1 MKSFALLRSLVCMFF
16 LIALPLSLSINA
28 QNISGIKMQRPSSTP
43 AKSTTSKSTSKKA
56 STSESRPKA
65 KTSSEDRE
73 KHAEKSRPKASASSS
88 SNKKSTP
95 KLRVRKVSTPDDDD
109 AERTVRSNVKA
120 ARSNNKE
127 ESPEAKRLNELNQQ
141 YNEASQAVAECDKK
155 IADKERE
162 LKQGP
167 SGALDDKVEDFIISL
182 LNSRCNPRAIAHI
195 GEFKNNVSLARWS
208 DLEAQRDLLNNY
220 SSYCH
225 EIRNVLEEYHKDFK
239 MSQWEKIEE
248 GSEVLDLFDKQ
259 LKGIS
264 YFNHYKKRNN
274 NIRFLDK
281 CYDKIKEMQDKRFEN
296 CKDDYEKLI
305 TDLTP
310 KSVDVTLPTASIS
323 TLKQDLETLK
333 KQKENAQAQLSR
345 ITKEKE
351 ALEAKVNNNVA
362 ANDVAEVAKVN
373 NQTEVDEEID
383 DDVEDEEKEDENKSE
398 ETFYPPAW
406 GQQIDLEVAFEGK
419 WQIGKQP
426 ESWGHCTIPNKNMV
440 TYIADPNPSLEP
452 RSDYFTIVAGDEVL
466 TVHIIQNG
474 RDAELTISSSYFEL
488 KPEGGTRYIDVD
500 NEGKPW
506 SIDSSSVSW
515 AHLSKNGNR
524 VTINVEPNTSSQ
536 DRTHSF
542 NIISGDNS
550 KKVEIMQYSS
560 DSLN

>member
-1 MKSFALLRSLVCMFF
+1 MKHSILLRNLACVLCM
-16 LIALPLSLSINA
+16 LALSLSVDVNA
-28 QNISGIKMQRPSSTP
+28 QSMNSVVMKRPTSTSS
-43 AKSTTSKSTSKKA
+43 SNKSTSKKT

-73 KHAEKSRPKASASSS
+73 KPAEKSRPKASASSS

-95 KLRVRKVSTPDDDD
+95 KLKVRKISETDDDD
-109 AERTVRSNVKA
+109 AERTARSNVKA

-195 GEFKNNVSLARWS
+195 GEFKNNVSLAKWS

-220 SSYCH
+220 SNYCH
-225 EIRNVLEEYHKDFK
+225 EMRNVLEEFHKDFK
-239 MSQWEKIEE
+239 MSQWEKIEK
-248 GSEVLDLFDKQ
+248 GSEVLSLFDQ
-259 LKGIS
+259 QMKGTS
-264 YFNHYKKRNN
+264 YYLNHYKKRD

-281 CYDKIKEMQDKRFEN
+281 CYEKILEMRKKGFEN

-310 KSVDVTLPTASIS
+310 NSVDVTLPTASIS

-333 KQKENAQAQLSR
+333 KQKENFQAQLNQ

-383 DDVEDEEKEDENKSE
+383 DEVEDEEEEDGNKRE
-398 ETFYPPAW
+398 ETYYLPAW
-406 GQQIDLEVAFEGK
+406 GRQIDLEVAFEGK

-474 RDAELTISSSYFEL
+474 RDAELTISSSYLEHRQLIGFVGSLEQEWQSRDYQCGSKHL
-488 KPEGGTRYIDVD
+488 KPRPHT
-500 NEGKPW
+500 
-506 SIDSSSVSW
+506 
-515 AHLSKNGNR
+515 
-524 VTINVEPNTSSQ
+524 
-536 DRTHSF
+536 
-542 NIISGDNS
+542 
-550 KKVEIMQYSS
+550 
-560 DSLN
+560 